1 LGYPWLADDE
11 VFPFYELRAAA
22 VDLRGDQAF
31 DANEAAR
38 RVAAQLDTL
47 VEHGVRHAVLSAFGC
62 GSFRNPAD
70 QVACIYRQELLKRAT
85 QFDVIAFAIFDAG
98 YGPDNFM
105 PFTIVFGGW
114 PAGTTSYPF
123 MRQTETLPT
132 LSSTTAAVPAL
143 PPAASSHTPRKTHQ
157 VQDRSGLM
165 SSSPSAENAPWPL
178 TKSSQPPTATSPSC
192 ILVTTGAM
200 NPLHKGHVAML
211 HQAAA
216 RVMQVGFHVCA
227 AYLSPSHDG
236 YVQPKARSLGT
247 LGLSAAFRLALARNA
262 VADDPLV
269 AVASWE
275 AEFPGNWPDFPAV
288 CQAAQTEPRIASL
301 ARVFYVCGTDH
312 ASKCGLWQ
320 GKRDYGVVV
329 VPRAGDAL
337 GRESPSDGVYLAAPA
352 AGEVAAFSSSGLRAA
367 LARHDESAIASM
379 VSPQALRMLLHPTA
393 AELAA
398 FASDYRQL
406 GVAPLVAAS
415 VSLPAFP
422 AEDASDYRQLA
433 NLSPRSR

>member
-1 LGYPWLADDE
+1 
-11 VFPFYELRAAA
+11 
-22 VDLRGDQAF
+22 
-31 DANEAAR
+31 
-38 RVAAQLDTL
+38 
-47 VEHGVRHAVLSAFGC
+47 
-62 GSFRNPAD
+62 
-70 QVACIYRQELLKRAT
+70 
-85 QFDVIAFAIFDAG
+85 
-98 YGPDNFM
+98 M
-105 PFTIVFGGW
+105 PFAMVFGGQ

-123 MRQTETLPT
+123 MRQTEALPT

-143 PPAASSHTPRKTHQ
+143 PPAASSHTPRNTHQ
-157 VQDRSGLM
+157 VQDRSGLMSSSPLGEIASRLMSPLGEIASRLMSSSPLGEIASGLM

-178 TKSSQPPTATSPSC
+178 TKSSPPPTAASPSC

-216 RVMQVGFHVCA
+216 RVRQVGFHVCA

-236 YVQPKARSLGT
+236 YVQPKARNLGT
-247 LGLSAAFRLALARNA
+247 IGLSAAFRLALARKA

-275 AEFPGNWPDFPAV
+275 AEFPGSWPDFPAV

-301 ARVFYVCGTDH
+301 AHVQRVFYVCGTDH

-352 AGEVAAFSSSGLRAA
+352 AGEVATFSSSGLRAA
-367 LARHDESAIASM
+367 LARHDEGAIASM
-379 VSPQALRMLLHPTA
+379 MSPQAARMLLRPTA
-393 AELAA
+393 AEHAA

-406 GVAPLVAAS
+406 GVAPLMAAS
-415 VSLPAFP
+415 VSSPAFP

-433 NLSPRSR
+433 NRSHRSH